1 MPNYRIDT
9 FKAWGSR
16 DIERAWSNSYEFVAA
31 ATSPSALIGL
41 GNQLIV
47 AEKKLHLANVEFL
60 QFRIATHEIEP
71 SPNYD
76 PNAFTTIPVEGI
88 GSRGTGATDPLD
100 YNVCFVVQR
109 VPASGRAGR
118 LFFRGCLV
126 EGDVSSN
133 ADGMFRLQTA
143 SSLATGGV
151 IFEGFKTDM
160 AAYLSVGG
168 APAADPGLAMV
179 GTYGMVTIA
188 RYVTAFRN
196 GGVSINKRNH
206 RYFDRGPV
214 G

>member
-16 DIERAWSNSYEFVAA
+16 DIERAWSNSYEFVSSQ
-31 ATSPSALIGL
+31 TSPSALIGL

-47 AEKKLHLANVEFL
+47 AEKKMHLPNVEFL
-60 QFRIATHEIEP
+60 QFRIATHAIEP
-71 SPNYD
+71 SPFYD
-76 PNAFTTIPVEGI
+76 PSAFTTIPVEGI
-88 GSRGTGATDPLD
+88 GSRAVTGTDPLD

-118 LFFRGCLV
+118 LFMRGCLV
-126 EGDVSSN
+126 ELDVNSN
-133 ADGMFRLQTA
+133 ADGMFRLQTT
-143 SSLATGGV
+143 STLATGGTV
-151 IFEGFKTDM
+151 FEGFKTDL
-160 AAYLSVGG
+160 AGFISVSG
-168 APAADPGLAMV
+168 APVADPGLAMV
-179 GTYGMVTIA
+179 GTYGSTTIA
-188 RYVTAFRN
+188 RYVTALRN